1 MQSMQKTSWMWPP
14 VAVRAPAPEDADSA
28 SAALNGWAQIKAEQ
42 WCWGYHAHTTKI
54 DAERVR
60 QRARQHRSQYSVMY
74 LVGEQGEYC
83 WRTREWWKTERMN
96 SRGKELLGRKRGF
109 IWTGDWQ
116 NECTDWLEGLVIQL
130 RIVSPNL
137 PSPFIWHFPRI
148 LDIIDDHEWTHSGY
162 VHTHVGQRRRA
173 IFLCLFIFSYLAII
187 TVSIK
192 CHTSSDSG
200 EPYVSVWII

>member
-1 MQSMQKTSWMWPP
+1 MWPP
-14 VAVRAPAPEDADSA
+14 VAVRAPAPEDAASA

-60 QRARQHRSQYSVMY
+60 QRARQHRSQYSVMC

-109 IWTGDWQ
+109 IWTGDWLHWMH
-116 NECTDWLEGLVIQL
+116 WLVGGAGFVIHL
-130 RIVSPNL
+130 RIVSPHL
-137 PSPFIWHFPRI
+137 PSLFILRFPRI
-148 LDIIDDHEWTHSGY
+148 LDIIDDQEWTCSGF
-162 VHTHVGQRRRA
+162 VHTHIGQRRRA
-173 IFLCLFIFSYLAII
+173 VFSFSFLYLFIFFP
-187 TVSIK
+187 T
-192 CHTSSDSG
+192 
-200 EPYVSVWII
+200 